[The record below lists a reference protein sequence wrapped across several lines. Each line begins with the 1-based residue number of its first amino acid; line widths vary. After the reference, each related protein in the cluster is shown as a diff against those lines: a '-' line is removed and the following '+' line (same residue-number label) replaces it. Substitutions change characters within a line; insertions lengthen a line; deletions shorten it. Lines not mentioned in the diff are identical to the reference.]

1 MLLNYDPFDTF
12 RALERLTGTARNQAS
27 SGMPMDVYRAGDHFV
42 ASFDLPGVDPGSIDV
57 SVEGNSL
64 TVSAARTAPSSDGDY
79 LVAERPRG
87 RYSRQL
93 MLGRDLDL
101 DRLHA
106 SYTDGVLT
114 LTIPVADKA
123 KPRRIEIEHAGGT
136 TSIEG
141 AAHHD
146 AAQGQR
152 QGAEEAPAS

>member
-12 RALERLTGTARNQAS
+12 RALDRLTSGARQQAV

-57 SVEGNSL
+57 SVEGNAL
-64 TVSAARTAPSSDGDY
+64 TVTAARTAPSSEGDY

-93 MLGRDLDL
+93 MLGRDLDTE
-101 DRLHA
+101 RLHA

-114 LTIPVADKA
+114 LTIPVVEKA
-123 KPRRIEIEHAGGT
+123 RPRRIEIEHSAGT
-136 TSIEG
+136 HSIEG
-141 AAHHD
+141 GHPHD
-146 AAQGQR
+146 T
-152 QGAEEAPAS
+152 EEAPTS

>member
-1 MLLNYDPFDTF
+1 MLLNYDPFDPF
-12 RALERLTGTARNQAS
+12 RALERLAGASRQQAV

-57 SVEGNSL
+57 SVDGNAL
-64 TVSAARTAPSSDGDY
+64 TVTAARTAPSSDGDY

-93 MLGRDLDL
+93 VLGRDLDL
-101 DRLHA
+101 DKLHA

-114 LTIPVADKA
+114 LTIPVAERA
-123 KPRRIEIEHAGGT
+123 KPRRIEIEHAAAT

-141 AAHHD
+141 TPDEH
-146 AAQGQR
+146 R
-152 QGAEEAPAS
+152 EEAPTS

>member
-1 MLLNYDPFDTF
+1 VLLNYDPFDPF
-12 RALERLTGTARNQAS
+12 RALDRLAGSPRHQAV

-57 SVEGNSL
+57 SVEGNAL
-64 TVSAARTAPSSDGDY
+64 TVTAARTAPSGNGDY

-93 MLGRDLDL
+93 LLGRDLDT

-114 LTIPVADKA
+114 LTIPVAEKA
-123 KPRRIEIEHAGGT
+123 KPRRIEIQHAGAT
-136 TSIEG
+136 TTIEG
-141 AAHHD
+141 SSEKLAHEQQD
-146 AAQGQR
+146 T
-152 QGAEEAPAS
+152 EEAPTS

>member
-1 MLLNYDPFDTF
+1 VLLNYDPFDPF
-12 RALERLTGTARNQAS
+12 RALERLTGASRQQAV

-57 SVEGNSL
+57 SVDGNAL
-64 TVSAARTAPSSDGDY
+64 TVTAARTAPSSDGDY

-93 MLGRDLDL
+93 VLGRDLDL

-114 LTIPVADKA
+114 LTIPVAERA
-123 KPRRIEIEHAGGT
+123 RPRRIEIEHAGAP
-136 TSIEG
+136 TSIAG
-141 AAHHD
+141 HHD
-146 AAQGQR
+146 Q
-152 QGAEEAPAS
+152 EEAPTS

>member
-12 RALERLTGTARNQAS
+12 RALERLTGASRQQAV
-27 SGMPMDVYRAGDHFV
+27 SGMPMDVYRAGEHFV

-57 SVEGNSL
+57 SVEGNAL
-64 TVSAARTAPSSDGDY
+64 TVTAARTAPSSDGDY

-93 MLGRDLDL
+93 VLGRDLDL

-114 LTIPVADKA
+114 LTIPVAEKA
-123 KPRRIEIEHAGGT
+123 RPRRVEIQHTAGA
-136 TSIEG
+136 TSIASG
-141 AAHHD
+141 HHHD
-146 AAQGQR
+146 T
-152 QGAEEAPAS
+152 EEAPTS

>member
-12 RALERLTGTARNQAS
+12 RALERLTGAARQQAV

-57 SVEGNSL
+57 SVEGNAL
-64 TVSAARTAPSSDGDY
+64 TVTAARTAPSSDGDY

-114 LTIPVADKA
+114 LTIPVAEKA
-123 KPRRIEIEHAGGT
+123 KARRVEIEHTAAA
-136 TSIEG
+136 TSIESTR
-141 AAHHD
+141 HD
-146 AAQGQR
+146 DH
-152 QGAEEAPAS
+152 EEAPTS

>member
-1 MLLNYDPFDTF
+1 VLQNYDPFDPF
-12 RALERLTGTARNQAS
+12 RALERLTGASRHQAV

-57 SVEGNSL
+57 SVEGNAL
-64 TVSAARTAPSSDGDY
+64 TVTAARTAPSSDGDY

-93 MLGRDLDL
+93 LLGRDLDT

-114 LTIPVADKA
+114 LTIPVAEKA
-123 KPRRIEIEHAGGT
+123 KPRRVEIQHSSGT

-141 AAHHD
+141 AHD
-146 AAQGQR
+146 QHEPH
-152 QGAEEAPAS
+152 EEAPTS